1 MTLVSGQFLRAVLVR
16 SAILG
21 PPEAVGMVIW
31 MEDEGEV
38 PEEESEEEPMRSL
51 SPERSF
57 VPWEE
62 SEDSDPEEELDDPRP
77 GKSWRSSTLV
87 GAVRADGG
95 QGEEDEGVSDIDR

>member
-1 MTLVSGQFLRAVLVR
+1 M
-16 SAILG
+16 
-21 PPEAVGMVIW
+21 GMVIW

-38 PEEESEEEPMRSL
+38 PEAESEEEPMRSL

-62 SEDSDPEEELDDPRP
+62 SEDPDPEEELDDPRS

-87 GAVRADGG
+87 GAVRAEVVRARRTREYLILTDK
-95 QGEEDEGVSDIDR
+95 QTE